1 MSAEVVPRDLSHA
14 RGGLLAG
21 RVAIVT
27 GGSVGI
33 GAAIGRLFVAE
44 GAKVVLC
51 ARSEQPGRDLER
63 ELRNAGGEVTF
74 LQCDIAR
81 EDTASAV
88 VRETVERCGG
98 LDILVNNAAVSR
110 TALIEHMSLTDWEA
124 VLDTNLTSMFLMS
137 REAIPYLRRSNYA
150 SIINLGSTY
159 AFVGA
164 GESAAYALTKAGAVS
179 FTKTLA
185 LELAP
190 DGIRVNA
197 LCPGATTTQLY
208 HQYIASQADA
218 DKAKADLLGKH
229 PLGRLGSP
237 EDMAQ
242 AALFLASEQSSFVT
256 GHSLLVDGGYTA
268 Q

>member
-1 MSAEVVPRDLSHA
+1 MSVVPARAEVRRD
-14 RGGLLAG
+14 RGKGVLEG
-21 RVAIVT
+21 RIAIVT

-33 GAAIGRLFVAE
+33 GAAIVRLFADE
-44 GAKVVLC
+44 GAKVIFC

-63 ELRNAGGEVTF
+63 ELKAAGHDVAF
-74 LQCDIAR
+74 VARDIAL
-81 EDTASAV
+81 EDEARGLVKETA
-88 VRETVERCGG
+88 ERFGG

-110 TALIEHMSLTDWEA
+110 TASIETMSLADWQL
-124 VLDTNLTSMFLMS
+124 VLNTNLTSMFLMS
-137 REAIPYLRRSNYA
+137 REAIPYLRRSSYP

-164 GESAAYALTKAGAVS
+164 TESAAYAITKAGAVS

-197 LCPGATTTQLY
+197 LCPGATVTQLY
-208 HQYIASQADA
+208 HQYIASQD
-218 DKAKADLLGKH
+218 DGEKARADLLGKH
-229 PLGRLGSP
+229 PLGRLGTP

-242 AALFLASEQSSFVT
+242 SALFLASEQSSFVT
-256 GHSLLVDGGYTA
+256 GHALLVDGGFTA
-268 Q
+268 

>member
-1 MSAEVVPRDLSHA
+1 MSAATAPAVSSVG
-14 RGGLLAG
+14 RGRLLEG

-33 GAAIGRLFVAE
+33 GAAIVRLFVAE
-44 GAKVVLC
+44 GAKVVFC

-63 ELRNAGGEVTF
+63 EVRESGGEVAF
-74 LQCDIAR
+74 LKRDISR
-81 EDTASAV
+81 EDVARSLVA
-88 VRETVERCGG
+88 ETVERFSA
-98 LDILVNNAAVSR
+98 LDILVNNAAISR
-110 TALIEHMSLTDWEA
+110 TALIEHMSLADWEA

-137 REAIPYLRRSNYA
+137 REAIPYLRRSNYP

-197 LCPGATTTQLY
+197 LCPGATVTQLY
-208 HQYIASQADA
+208 HQYIASQTDA
-218 DKAKADLLGKH
+218 DKAKANLLGKH
-229 PLGRLGSP
+229 PLGRLGTP

>member
-1 MSAEVVPRDLSHA
+1 MSAAPAPASSSNA
-14 RGGLLAG
+14 RGRLLEG

-33 GAAIGRLFVAE
+33 GAAIVRLFVAE

-63 ELRNAGGEVTF
+63 QLKDEGSEVAF
-74 LQCDIAR
+74 LERDISREEVAR
-81 EDTASAV
+81 ALVAETA
-88 VRETVERCGG
+88 ERFGG

-110 TALIEHMSLTDWEA
+110 TGLIEHTSLADWEV

-137 REAIPYLRRSNYA
+137 REAIPYLRRSSYA

-208 HQYIASQADA
+208 YQYIASQPDA
-218 DKAKADLLGKH
+218 QKAKADLLGKH
-229 PLGRLGSP
+229 PLGRLGTP